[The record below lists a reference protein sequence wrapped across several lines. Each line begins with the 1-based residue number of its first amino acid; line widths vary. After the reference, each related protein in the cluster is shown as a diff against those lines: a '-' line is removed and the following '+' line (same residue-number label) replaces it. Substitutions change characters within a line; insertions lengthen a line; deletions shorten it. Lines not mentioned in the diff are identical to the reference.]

1 MADSEDT
8 EEKISN
14 SESVLYLVFVRIFSQ
29 ECRVKGPKA
38 IMSQETDKVLSPA
51 ICGLTITIVYDNHS
65 YKQGL
70 ETGWGFSCLV
80 GGLEKSILLDTGPG
94 GSLLVNMEKL
104 AIEPQS
110 IDTVVLSH
118 IHPDHTGG
126 LESFLGKN
134 PEVTVYLPKSF
145 PERFKDNV
153 QAQGAKVMEVEEP
166 IEICANVW
174 STGQHGKWI
183 KEQSLVIKTDKGLV
197 VISGCSH
204 PGIVNIVN
212 AAKDLLKD
220 DILLIMGGFHLE
232 GAGKGKIEKV
242 ISVFKHL
249 QVRYVGL
256 CHGSGDKARS
266 MFEEYFGRKYIK
278 PGAGKVITIAN
289 LE

>member
-1 MADSEDT
+1 MQDINI
-8 EEKISN
+8 KI
-14 SESVLYLVFVRIFSQ
+14 V
-29 ECRVKGPKA
+29 C
-38 IMSQETDKVLSPA
+38 
-51 ICGLTITIVYDNHS
+51 DNNPH
-65 YKQGL
+65 KEGL

-80 GGLEKSILLDTGPG
+80 GGLEKTILFDTGPG
-94 GSLLVNMEKL
+94 GSLLGNMEKL
-104 AIEPQS
+104 AIEPQR
-110 IDTVVLSH
+110 IDTVILSH

-134 PEVTVYLPKSF
+134 PEVAVYLPKSF

-153 QAQGAKVMEVEEP
+153 QAQGAKLIDVEQP
-166 IEICANVW
+166 MEICEKVW
-174 STGQHGKWI
+174 STGQTGKRI

-212 AAKDLLKD
+212 AAKDLVKD
-220 DILLIMGGFHLE
+220 DILLVMGGFHLE
-232 GAGKGKIEKV
+232 WAGKGKIEKV

-266 MFEEYFGRKYIK
+266 LFEEYFGRKYIK
-278 PGAGKVITIAN
+278 LGAGKVITIDN
-289 LE
+289 LQ

>member
-1 MADSEDT
+1 MQDV
-8 EEKISN
+8 N
-14 SESVLYLVFVRIFSQ
+14 
-29 ECRVKGPKA
+29 
-38 IMSQETDKVLSPA
+38 
-51 ICGLTITIVYDNHS
+51 ITVVCDNNP
-65 YKQGL
+65 YKEGL
-70 ETGWGFSCLV
+70 ETGWGFSCLL
-80 GGLEKSILLDTGPG
+80 GGAEKGILFDTGPG
-94 GSLLVNMEKL
+94 GPLLGNMEKL

-126 LESFLGKN
+126 LESFLVKN
-134 PEVTVYLPKSF
+134 PEVAVYLPKSF

-153 QAQGAKVMEVEEP
+153 QAQGAKVMEVEQP
-166 IEICANVW
+166 MEICENVW
-174 STGQHGKWI
+174 SAGQHGKRI

-212 AAKDLLKD
+212 AAKDLVKD
-220 DILLIMGGFHLE
+220 DILLVMGGFHLE
-232 GAGKGKIEKV
+232 WAGKGKIEKV

-249 QVRYVGL
+249 QVRNVGL

-266 MFEEYFGRKYIK
+266 LFEDYFGRKYIK
-278 PGAGKVITIAN
+278 LGAGKVITIAN

>member
-1 MADSEDT
+1 MQDV
-8 EEKISN
+8 N
-14 SESVLYLVFVRIFSQ
+14 
-29 ECRVKGPKA
+29 
-38 IMSQETDKVLSPA
+38 
-51 ICGLTITIVYDNHS
+51 ITVVCDNNP
-65 YKQGL
+65 YKEGL

-80 GGLEKSILLDTGPG
+80 GGAEKPILFDTGPG

-134 PEVTVYLPKSF
+134 PEVAVYLPKSF

-153 QAQGAKVMEVEEP
+153 QAQGAKVIEVERP
-166 IEICANVW
+166 MEICEDVW
-174 STGQHGKWI
+174 STGQLGKLI
-183 KEQSLVIKTDKGLV
+183 KEQSLVIRTEGGLV
-197 VISGCSH
+197 VIVGCSH
-204 PGIVNIVN
+204 PGIVNIVH
-212 AAKDLLKD
+212 AAKDLLQD
-220 DILLIMGGFHLE
+220 DILLVMGGIHLE
-232 GAGKGKIEKV
+232 WAGKGKIEKV

-256 CHGSGDKARS
+256 CHGSGDKAMS
-266 MFEEYFGRKYIK
+266 IFEEHFGRKYIK
-278 PGAGKVITIAN
+278 LGVGKVITIAN